1 MATRRAV
8 GGLTSYF
15 YLIGG
20 LAAVGAT
27 FVPGWPDAANLA
39 GIRVIGAIAMA
50 AACVLFPLRALTP
63 RWVYHPSVTGG
74 TVLITVV
81 IVLSHSATIGLG
93 VATIYAYVMLDSL
106 IFFGWLG
113 AGLQVA
119 FCAAAAAWSLHHEE
133 VALPALVM
141 LLITGMACAFVTAW
155 LSRTSSAAH
164 HDQVTRLYNQRGFEL
179 RAAPQLEAAERRG
192 EPLAYILLDL
202 DDFKAFND
210 RNGKHVGDRVL
221 RGCANSWRELIGSS
235 GILGRTGGDQFAVV
249 LRGVGTGP
257 AADLADQL
265 RARVPEGVTASAGV
279 ARMMHGETFST
290 LRSHADV
297 ALLEAKDS
305 GRDRTVVHGDPDRAA
320 SELEAA
326 VAGGQMVLHYQP
338 VVRLSDRERVSAE
351 ALVRW
356 NHPEKGA
363 VAPGQFVPLAERT
376 GAIHALGAWTMR
388 EAARD
393 AVASG
398 EDGLGSVAVNLSV
411 YELRSPEF
419 FERVRA
425 TIAETGIEPSRLTFE
440 ITEGVFDDHDV
451 RVAETLRELRSL
463 GARVAIDDFGAG
475 YSSLRWLR
483 TFPSDIL
490 KIDASFV
497 WAIPEDSDEDPMLA
511 AIIGMAKSLGKIC
524 VAEGIET
531 EHQADVLT
539 KLGCDLG
546 QGYLFGRPVPL
557 AA

>member
-1 MATRRAV
+1 
-8 GGLTSYF
+8 
-15 YLIGG
+15 
-20 LAAVGAT
+20 
-27 FVPGWPDAANLA
+27 
-39 GIRVIGAIAMA
+39 
-50 AACVLFPLRALTP
+50 
-63 RWVYHPSVTGG
+63 
-74 TVLITVV
+74 
-81 IVLSHSATIGLG
+81 
-93 VATIYAYVMLDSL
+93 ML
-106 IFFGWLG
+106 
-113 AGLQVA
+113 
-119 FCAAAAAWSLHHEE
+119 
-133 VALPALVM
+133 
-141 LLITGMACAFVTAW
+141 LLITGMACAIVTAW

-210 RNGKHVGDRVL
+210 RQGKYVGDRVL
-221 RGCANSWRELIGSS
+221 RGCANAWRELIGSS

-249 LRGVGTGP
+249 LRGVGIGP

-265 RARVPEGVTASAGV
+265 RALVPEGVTASAGV
-279 ARMMHGETFST
+279 ARMLQGETFSS

-305 GRDRTVVHGDPDRAA
+305 GRDCTVVHGDPDRAA

-326 VAGGQMVLHYQP
+326 VAGGQMELHYQP

-393 AVASG
+393 AVGCNS
-398 EDGLGSVAVNLSV
+398 DLGSVAVNLSV
-411 YELRSPEF
+411 YELRSPDF
-419 FERVRA
+419 AERVRA

-440 ITEGVFDDHDV
+440 ITEGVFDDHDE
-451 RVAETLRELRSL
+451 RVADTLHELREL

-511 AIIGMAKSLGKIC
+511 AIISMAKSLGKIC